1 VRAKATTE
9 DHIGQFKLY
18 IELPLVDSA
27 GNKDTIAYYRR
38 SSKSETI
45 FTEKQRKS
53 VQLQKESRTLVS
65 FFRKMQ

>member
-38 SSKSETI
+38 SGMLDSPCLTFDRACPRSGKKRVECPRNAQS
-45 FTEKQRKS
+45 
-53 VQLQKESRTLVS
+53 
-65 FFRKMQ
+65 

>member
-1 VRAKATTE
+1 MRAKATTE
-9 DHIGQFKLY
+9 DQIGQFKLY

-38 SSKSETI
+38 SSKSGTI

-65 FFRKMQ
+65 FFRKM